1 MGDQRT
7 PGGLADRLHRSRPAR
22 VEGTVGKAPRLPG
35 RAVRLSDRLNRWGA
49 TDGFRTGWLT
59 CDQLDECLDRI
70 RQGRDRHLGVEF
82 DRRGR
87 PQKRLNVSYVRA
99 DLVLLLI
106 GPSVGVVEAGLN
118 ALEQDWQQCNEKHDM
133 TES

>member
-1 MGDQRT
+1 M
-7 PGGLADRLHRSRPAR
+7 
-22 VEGTVGKAPRLPG
+22 
-35 RAVRLSDRLNRWGA
+35 GA

-99 DLVLLLI
+99 GLVLLLI
-106 GPSVGVVEAGLN
+106 GPAVGVVEAGLN
-118 ALEQDWQQCNEKHDM
+118 ALEKDWQRCTEKHDM
-133 TES
+133 TEHGVEGVWFSTVPDTTTVSSELRKAHIRGSSQVPSGRTQPP